1 MKQCMCVRVYCPKNK
16 EFLEEYVMAQA
27 KKNQIEG
34 IGQLVNPD
42 QVQIFVCAKQDGIE
56 NFLDALYAAN
66 GSMTLDKI
74 EIEPC
79 SLERDFRGVFRIVE

>member
-1 MKQCMCVRVYCPKNK
+1 MKQCMCVRVYKANSK
-16 EFLEEYVMAQA
+16 EFLEEYVMTQA

-34 IGQLVNPD
+34 IGQFIDPD
-42 QVQIFVCAKQDGIE
+42 QVQIFVCAKQAGIE
-56 NFLDALYAAN
+56 KFLDALYEAGN
-66 GSMTLDKI
+66 EKI